1 MSYALGVYGSQK
13 TDTKR
18 RPMKAQKSVRIVK
31 KIRTAPG
38 AWQFVSMDR
47 AGQRYVWD
55 PRPGQYFL
63 EWWEGPKRRRE
74 AAGSAPSEALEA
86 QRRKMHELLGKMV
99 AGRDVLPVQA
109 DDISAFIPIRE
120 AAEAFLQHV
129 QVHSP
134 DKPRTLARYRAV
146 LDPFQRI
153 LGHKQWVEAVQR
165 VDIEHYKG
173 TRIAESPHANP
184 NRRMKPS
191 TVNFEVS
198 VLRTFFNFVI
208 HELQVRMENPC
219 ARFKPLRDAVGKAKG
234 RPPVYSRDEIDGLL
248 EACNAE
254 DSAAFSTLLLTGL
267 REQELCYLTRDDVIL
282 ERDRESLV
290 VRSKPGFTPKDYE
303 EREVPIPSE
312 LAALLRARERDS
324 PWVFPSAGGGLE
336 THLLRRLKRVA
347 ARAGVAEATL
357 HKFRH
362 TYATRLLE
370 NGADV
375 VTVQRLLGHSDLDTT
390 KRYLNPDGDRKRAA
404 VNRLSLPA
412 HLMPQRRAGKVTP
425 LKLISSRRRG

>member
-1 MSYALGVYGSQK
+1 
-13 TDTKR
+13 
-18 RPMKAQKSVRIVK
+18 MKAHKSVRIVK

-38 AWQFVSMDR
+38 SWRFVSLKR

-63 EWWEGPKRRRE
+63 EWWEGPRRRRE
-74 AAGSAPSEALEA
+74 SASSAPSEALEA

-99 AGRDVLPVQA
+99 VGKDVIPTPV
-109 DDISAFIPIRE
+109 DDTSAFMPIRA

-153 LGHKQWVEAVQR
+153 LGHEQWVEVLQR
-165 VDIEHYKG
+165 VDIEHYKA
-173 TRIAESPHANP
+173 TRIAESPHASP
-184 NRRMKPS
+184 NRRVRPS

-198 VLRTFFNFVI
+198 VLRTFFNFLI

-219 ARFKPLRDAVGKAKG
+219 ARFKPLRDAAGKAKG
-234 RPPVYSRDEIDGLL
+234 RPPVYSQDELDRLF
-248 EACNAE
+248 EECNAE
-254 DSAAFSTLLLTGL
+254 DSAVLTTLLLTGF
-267 REQELCYLTRDDVIL
+267 REQELCYLTWDDVIW
-282 ERDRESLV
+282 ERGSESFV
-290 VRSKPGFTPKDYE
+290 VRRKLGFTPKDYE

-312 LAALLRARERDS
+312 LAVLLRAREHHS
-324 PWVFPSAGGGLE
+324 PWVFPSASGAVE

-347 ARAGVAEATL
+347 ARAGVVEATL

-362 TYATRLLE
+362 SYATRLLE
-370 NGADV
+370 NGADI

-412 HLMPQRRAGKVTP
+412 PLTPQRPAGIGTP
-425 LKLISSRRRG
+425 LTLISSRRRG

>member
-1 MSYALGVYGSQK
+1 
-13 TDTKR
+13 
-18 RPMKAQKSVRIVK
+18 
-31 KIRTAPG
+31 
-38 AWQFVSMDR
+38 
-47 AGQRYVWD
+47 
-55 PRPGQYFL
+55 
-63 EWWEGPKRRRE
+63 
-74 AAGSAPSEALEA
+74 
-86 QRRKMHELLGKMV
+86 MV
-99 AGRDVLPVQA
+99 AAKEAIPTQA
-109 DDISAFIPIRE
+109 DDTSAFTPIRE
-120 AAEAFLQHV
+120 VAEALLQHV

-134 DKPRTLARYRAV
+134 DKPRTLARYRAEP
-146 LDPFQRI
+146 DHFQRI
-153 LGHKQWVEAVQR
+153 LGHKQWVELVLR
-165 VDIEHYKG
+165 VEIEHYKA
-173 TRIAESPHANP
+173 TRITESPHGSP
-184 NRRMKPS
+184 TRRVKPS
-191 TVNFEVS
+191 TVNFEVA
-198 VLRTFFNFVI
+198 VLRTFFNFVL

-219 ARFKPLRDAVGKAKG
+219 AHFKPLRDAVGKAKG
-234 RPPVYSRDEIDGLL
+234 RPPVYSQDELDRLI

-254 DSAAFSTLLLTGL
+254 DSAAFTTLLLTGL
-267 REQELCYLTRDDVIL
+267 REQELCYLTWDDVIV

-290 VRSKPGFTPKDYE
+290 VRRKPGFTPKDYE
-303 EREVPIPSE
+303 EREVPIPGE
-312 LAALLRARERDS
+312 LAALLRAREHNS

-370 NGADV
+370 SGADI

-404 VNRLSLPA
+404 VNRLILPA